1 VISATPSTW
10 RGRKVL
16 LLAPHADDV
25 AYSIG
30 GLVAGWAG
38 QVDGTLLTVFGR
50 SGWALPRALRK
61 QGVAAITAER
71 LAEDRAYCAR
81 RGLRHD
87 YFDCADSVLL
97 GYDDAGELAA
107 RPEQDPRTGD
117 IGKLVADFVATMA
130 PDLVLA
136 PCALGGHIDHAI
148 VRRAAAALAGVE
160 VLYYE
165 DVPYSATLSLA
176 ALERELGAAGLV
188 PAVAIDIDAVYAA
201 KCDDMWLYRSQ
212 TSAPTIAEMRL
223 HAQRLGTGAARHVER
238 LWRPC

>member
-1 VISATPSTW
+1 MSHAMPSPW

-16 LLAPHADDV
+16 LLSPHADDI

-61 QGVAAITAER
+61 QPVEAISAAR
-71 LAEDRAYCAR
+71 LAEEQAYCAR

-97 GYDDAGELAA
+97 GYDDAGELTA

-117 IGKLVADFVATMA
+117 IVKLVADYVARTA
-130 PDLVLA
+130 PALVLA

-148 VRRAAAALAGVE
+148 VQRAAAALHDVE

-165 DVPYSATLSLA
+165 DVPYSATLSLQ
-176 ALERELGAAGLV
+176 ALERELAGAGLV
-188 PAVAIDIDAVYAA
+188 PAMTVDIDADLAA

-223 HAQRLGTGAARHVER
+223 HAQRLGSATARHGER